1 MKESKAPLDL
11 ELGLEY
17 YASETEGIGGRLRQE
32 PEDFIVIEISEDGTA
47 AYPPPRGDTGQGN
60 YVWFVMKKRK
70 VDSITALKI
79 IARIVGASYKRFT
92 VAGLKDA
99 RAIAYQFACT
109 EGVDVKLLSG
119 ARTEYVQVLSVF
131 RRPFKLMPGMLFGNM
146 FSITVRGI
154 EVRSSEAEKRIEK
167 ILDELEMTGGA
178 PNYYGYQRFGTV
190 RPNTHKIGRYLLKGM
205 FKEAFEEAVLKVYP
219 NESPWAKEARIFLAQ
234 TGDFEAA
241 LKKFP
246 LNLHHERVMLRRL
259 ARRPGDYIGAFRA
272 LPLSIRRL
280 FIGAYQSYLFNRVLS
295 RRIRYGLRIDYAYP
309 GDYVAVYSR
318 NGYRVRL
325 RGTLKVTDT
334 NKEKLNELIKRGFA
348 SLVINVFG
356 YRTRLAGGVQ
366 GEIERSILREEGIS
380 LADFEVKSMPEA
392 ASKGDIRRCALN
404 PMDFAY
410 SISNSSAKFS
420 FTLLKGSYATVLLR
434 EFMKPHDI
442 VAAGL

>member
-1 MKESKAPLDL
+1 MRRSKAPLDL

-32 PEDFIVIEISEDGTA
+32 PEDFVVIEISEDGTT
-47 AYPPPRGDTGQGN
+47 AYPPLRDSTGQGN
-60 YVWFVMKKRK
+60 YVWFVVKKRK

-79 IARIVGASYKRFT
+79 IAKAVGVSHKRFT

-99 RAIAYQFACT
+99 RAVAYQFACT
-109 EGVDVKLLSG
+109 EDVDVKILSG
-119 ARTEYVQVLSVF
+119 VRTEHVQVLSVF
-131 RRPFKLMPGMLFGNM
+131 RRPFRLVPGMLFGNA
-146 FSITVRGI
+146 FTVTVRGI
-154 EVRSSEAEKRIEK
+154 EVRPPEAEERVKRILGELK
-167 ILDELEMTGGA
+167 IAGGA
-178 PNYYGYQRFGTV
+178 PNYYGYQRFGTI

-205 FKEAFEEAVLKVYP
+205 FKEAFEEAVLKAYP

-246 LNLHHERVMLRRL
+246 PNLHHERVMLRWL

-280 FIGAYQSYLFNRVLS
+280 FIGAYQSYLFNKVLS
-295 RRIRYGLRIDYAYP
+295 RRIKCGLRIDYAYP
-309 GDYVAVYSR
+309 GDYVAIYSR
-318 NGYRVRL
+318 DGYRIRL

-334 NKEKLNELIKRGFA
+334 NREKLNELIKRGLA

-366 GEIERSILREEGIS
+366 GEIERSVLREEGVS
-380 LADFEVKSMPEA
+380 LADFQVKSMPEA
-392 ASKGDIRRCALN
+392 ASKGDVRRCALN
-404 PMDFAY
+404 PMNFTY
-410 SISNSSAKFS
+410 SIGNSSARFS

-434 EFMKPHDI
+434 EFMKPRDI